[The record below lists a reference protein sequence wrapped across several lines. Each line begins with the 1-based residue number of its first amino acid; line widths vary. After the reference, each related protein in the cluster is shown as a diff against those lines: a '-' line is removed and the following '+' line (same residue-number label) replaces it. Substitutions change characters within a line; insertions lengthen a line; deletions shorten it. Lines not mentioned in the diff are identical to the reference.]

1 MIKVLSLALVMAII
15 CTAYGQKRTLF
26 GMGSNAKGQ
35 LAQNDFT
42 RPLQL
47 YSTLGGSPVTQ
58 LCTSVSQQ
66 YSGNDVGFWRIVAIN
81 SAGAVY
87 GWGNG
92 IGGALLGL
100 NATYPTR
107 SASLSLPTLIGT
119 LPSAATAI
127 TCGERHVIISTASG
141 VYGFVSILLKPLY

>member
-1 MIKVLSLALVMAII
+1 
-15 CTAYGQKRTLF
+15 
-26 GMGSNAKGQ
+26 MGSNAKGQ

-47 YSTLGGSPVTQ
+47 NATLGGLPVIQ

-66 YSGNDVGFWRIVAIN
+66 YSGKDVGFWRVVAIN

-92 IGGALLGL
+92 VGGALLGL

-107 SASLSLPTLIGT
+107 EASITALPAYIAT

-127 TCGERHVIISTASG
+127 TCGERHVIITTQSNG
-141 VYGFVSILLKPLY
+141 VYGFVRVHTLF